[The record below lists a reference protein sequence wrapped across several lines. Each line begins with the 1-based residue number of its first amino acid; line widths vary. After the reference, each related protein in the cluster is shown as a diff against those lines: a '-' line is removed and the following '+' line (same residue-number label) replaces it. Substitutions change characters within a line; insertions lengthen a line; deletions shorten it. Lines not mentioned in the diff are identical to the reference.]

1 MGWLLLWAA
10 SLAIDAQLEAEAQV
24 KKLEELRLEKDVC
37 LSTVLLAS
45 GLADKLEEQVNKL
58 ETLVCHCAKLGRY
71 KLP

>member
-24 KKLEELRLEKDVC
+24 KRLEELGLEKDEC
-37 LSTVLLAS
+37 LSTILLAS

-58 ETLVCHCAKLGRY
+58 ETLVCHFAKLGRY